1 MADSFDPYH
10 KWLGISPKD
19 QPPNHYRLL
28 GVELFESDPDVIES
42 AADQRMTHVRT
53 FQTGQGSADSQR
65 ILNELSAA
73 KLCLLEPQKKAA
85 YDCQL
90 RERLNE
96 AAPPPVAPA
105 PIVAPPPAPASRKAR
120 PQAAEESSPVIVAN
134 RGASSTLNAR
144 RKQPLWRQPAVLGVA
159 GAAIVLAAAAWIV
172 MTKTPPG
179 VASDAKTSGRS
190 PAAKATPTQPQAKPN
205 SALPKNDAQPVANGT
220 APAPT
225 NRQPPLARPSADRQ
239 IAEEAIQRG
248 GKVRL
253 LSNSNLVEADDVA
266 QLPPADFDL
275 VEVQILH
282 ADASQVADLSF
293 LANAQRLEHLS
304 LWDSRITA
312 ASLAPFR
319 GHPTLKQLNLE
330 NTGLPSG
337 ALKQGLPLPQLEIL
351 LLAGCEIEGTDLAD
365 LADSKKLRV
374 LGLQGAHIT
383 DDDLR
388 LLEKFSQLREL
399 ILYSTPITDDGLAL
413 LANAAPAL
421 QSLIISAT
429 KVTDDGLRRLTS
441 FKGLKQVDLAGNPQI
456 RGEGLHW
463 LKELPELEWLKLE
476 WTSVNDES
484 LRALGEF
491 RGIHT
496 LFLSHTNI
504 GDAGLNHLSQLSA
517 LQYIA
522 LEGTQVTLSGAAKFK
537 RTLPNCHVVFS
548 APTKTVAGATSDEA
562 HEGQS
567 KAFEDDP
574 AEGKPQPAIDLL
586 KGIDP
591 ERHAVAGEWR
601 MEDGALVTPAEAQAR
616 LRIDHELPKSY
627 DISLV
632 AERLE
637 GKGTLGLGLVLDGAQ
652 VLAAVDAFDG
662 TITGLDKIDG
672 KSCNENETTYRGG
685 VLKDGAP
692 NTLDYR
698 VRPGHVQVVVNG
710 EKLIDWRGDSRKL
723 SNGFSIPDPP
733 ALYLA
738 MWGAR
743 YRITKLELS
752 PVFEESGID
761 MQRQSRDLAQFGKQ
775 PRLAAPDDDAQR
787 KARLELQKRHSSKF
801 VAAKSPDAKRALAEE
816 LIEKAA
822 AAKPDADV
830 YVALDQ
836 AIDLADSAGDLDL
849 AWQACDELGA
859 AFEFDV
865 LKRRQQSLT
874 VVGKSARSPQQFR
887 DLADAACL
895 LMADALAAQQGTLV
909 KKVSAQAQ
917 SFAKRSKDP
926 ALTKV
931 VAARCQDAGKLAG
944 QIDDL
949 AEALKA
955 LDRTPDDAGANFTV
969 GHFQLCAARD
979 REQGLRKL
987 AKSADSGWKKLA
999 SDDLEASR
1007 QDATPDRRLALADS
1021 WLAQAEHEIWP
1032 GRHYLRMR
1040 AAEWY
1045 RGALPS
1051 LSGRERA
1058 HCIDQLKEL
1067 LAGDE
1072 GLPAWELFDLERV
1085 EKRGTHVRIEPGGA
1099 LRTCVEYD
1107 HPMDIIFVARTDS
1120 LNIRLSVHGYP
1131 SVIWNWEVNPSELR
1145 IASPDGAQTPVP
1157 TSPLEAN
1164 RWYTFHYRVASQGT
1178 NITVDGVPVFAET
1191 KAYRKFPRSRAG
1203 LHGEGPAVIDVK
1215 KFVIKR
1221 IE

>member
-1 MADSFDPYH
+1 MADAFDPYH

-28 GVELFESDPDVIES
+28 GVELFENDPDVIES
-42 AADQRMTHVRT
+42 AADQRMTHART
-53 FQTGQGSADSQR
+53 FQTGQSSADSQR

-85 YDCQL
+85 YDRQL
-90 RERLNE
+90 RAKLKA
-96 AAPPPVAPA
+96 AAPPPMPGATIAAPL
-105 PIVAPPPAPASRKAR
+105 PAPASRK
-120 PQAAEESSPVIVAN
+120 PLPPAAEASTPLIVAD
-134 RGASSTLNAR
+134 RGASSTTHSR
-144 RKQPLWRQPAVLGVA
+144 HKQPAWRQPALLGVA
-159 GAAIVLAAAAWIV
+159 GAAIILAATAWIV
-172 MTKTPPG
+172 MRKTPPG
-179 VASDAKTSGRS
+179 AEPDAKTSGRLA
-190 PAAKATPTQPQAKPN
+190 AAKAAPTKPQVTPG
-205 SALPKNDAQPVANGT
+205 VASPENGVRSVAHGM
-220 APAPT
+220 APAT
-225 NRQPPLARPSADRQ
+225 TEDQPPLARPAADRQ
-239 IAEEAIQRG
+239 IAEEALHRG
-248 GKVRL
+248 GKLRL
-253 LSNSNLVEADDVA
+253 LCDSNLVDVADVA
-266 QLPPADFDL
+266 QLPAADFDL
-275 VEVQILH
+275 VEVELLH
-282 ADASQVADLSF
+282 ADASKVADLSF
-293 LANAQRLEHLS
+293 LAGAQRLERLS
-304 LWDSRITA
+304 LSDSQITA

-319 GHPTLKQLNLE
+319 GRSSLKQLNLE
-330 NTGLPSG
+330 NTGLPRG
-337 ALKQGLPLPQLEIL
+337 ALKQALPLPQLEVL
-351 LLAGCEIEGTDLAD
+351 LLAGCEIEGADLAD
-365 LADSKKLRV
+365 LADSKQLRT

-399 ILYSTPITDDGLAL
+399 ILYSTPISDDGLAL
-413 LANAAPAL
+413 LADAAPTL

-441 FKGLKQVDLAGNPQI
+441 FKELKQVDLAGNPQI

-476 WTSVNDES
+476 RTSVDDES
-484 LRALGEF
+484 LSALGEF
-491 RGIHT
+491 PAIHT
-496 LFLSHTNI
+496 LLLSHTNI
-504 GDAGLNHLSQLSA
+504 SDAGLSRLSQLSR
-517 LQYIA
+517 LQCVE
-522 LEGTQVTLSGAAKFK
+522 LEGTQVTLAGAAKFK
-537 RTLPNCHVVFS
+537 RTLPNCRVVFS
-548 APTKTVAGATSDEA
+548 APSKTLAGATSKEA
-562 HEGQS
+562 HEGRS

-574 AEGKPQPAIDLL
+574 AGGKPQPAIDLL

-591 ERHAVAGEWR
+591 ERDAVAGEWR
-601 MEDGALVTPAEAQAR
+601 MEDGGLITPAEAQAR
-616 LRIDHELPKSY
+616 LRIDYDLPKSY
-627 DISLV
+627 DVSLV

-637 GKGTLGLGLVLDGAQ
+637 GKGTLGLGLALDGAQ

-672 KSCNENETTYRGG
+672 KSCNENETTHRGG

-692 NTLDYR
+692 NTLDCH
-698 VRPGHVQVVVNG
+698 VRPGHVQVIING

-723 SNGFSIPDPP
+723 SNSFPIPDPP
-733 ALYLA
+733 ALFLA

-752 PVFEESGID
+752 PVSEESSID
-761 MQRQSRDLAQFGKQ
+761 VHKPSRDLAQLGKQ
-775 PRLAAPDDDAQR
+775 VRLAAPDADAQR

-801 VAAKSPDAKRALAEE
+801 AAAKSSDARRSLAEE
-816 LIEKAA
+816 LIERAA
-822 AAKPDADV
+822 AANPDVDV

-836 AIDLADSAGDLDL
+836 AIDLSESAGDLDL
-849 AWQACDELGA
+849 AWQAIDELGG
-859 AFEFDV
+859 AFEIDA
-865 LKRRQQSLT
+865 LTRRQQSLT

-887 DLADAACL
+887 DLVDAACL
-895 LMADALAAQQGTLV
+895 LMADALAAEQGALV

-926 ALTKV
+926 ALTKL

-944 QIDDL
+944 QIDEL
-949 AEALKA
+949 AQAIET
-955 LDRTPDDAGANFTV
+955 LDKTPDDAGANFTV

-979 REQGLRKL
+979 REQGLQKL
-987 AKSADSGWKKLA
+987 AKSADADWKMLA
-999 SDDLEASR
+999 NDDLEASR
-1007 QDATPDRRLALADS
+1007 QDAAPDRRLALADA
-1021 WLAQAEHEIWP
+1021 WLAQSEREIWP

-1051 LSGRERA
+1051 LSGRERT
-1058 HCIDQLKEL
+1058 HCIDRLKEL
-1067 LAGDE
+1067 LGGDE
-1072 GLPAWELFDLERV
+1072 GLPAWDLFNLERV

-1157 TSPLEAN
+1157 TTPLDAN
-1164 RWYTFHYRVASQGT
+1164 RWYTFHYRVTSQGT

-1191 KAYRKFPRSRAG
+1191 KAYRKFPRSQAG
-1203 LHGEGPAVIDVK
+1203 IHGEGPAVIDVK